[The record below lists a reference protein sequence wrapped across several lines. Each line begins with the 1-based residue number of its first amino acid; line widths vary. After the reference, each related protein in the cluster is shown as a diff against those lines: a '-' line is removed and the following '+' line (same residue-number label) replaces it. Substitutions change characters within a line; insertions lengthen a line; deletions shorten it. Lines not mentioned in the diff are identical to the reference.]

1 MVEESLFYDNNRIKT
16 LKINCYKNDKLVS
29 TQFRELKDTGEMQLI
44 EFTERYESFDFI
56 IEDVYPGK
64 KYNDTAISGIFV
76 DALDCYR

>member
-1 MVEESLFYDNNRIKT
+1 
-16 LKINCYKNDKLVS
+16 
-29 TQFRELKDTGEMQLI
+29 MQLI
-44 EFTERYESFDFI
+44 EFTERYDSFDFI